1 MITVLIADDHSLVR
15 DGMRRLLTAEGDVT
29 VVAETETGDAVPE
42 AVARTGADVALI
54 DVGMPGPPFTHLVRD
69 LATRFP
75 ATRTLVVSGCDEADF
90 ALPALR
96 AGAAGFVSKGNP
108 PEELIAAVRKAHA
121 GGRYVSD
128 ALAQLLA
135 AGLADADAGPDA
147 GLSRREREVLA
158 LFGAGCGL
166 QGTAARLGLSP
177 KTVSTYRARLLEKL
191 DLHSTAELIRFAVT
205 HAVAP

>member
-1 MITVLIADDHSLVR
+1 MITVLIADDHLLVR
-15 DGMRRLLTAEGDVT
+15 DGMRRLLTAAGDIT

-42 AVARTGADVALI
+42 ALARTGAEVALI
-54 DVGMPGPPFTHLVRD
+54 DIGMPGPPFTHLVRD
-69 LATRFP
+69 LAARFP
-75 ATRTLVVSGCDEADF
+75 GTRTIVVSGCDEADF
-90 ALPALR
+90 AVPALR

-108 PEELIAAVRKAHA
+108 PQDLVAAVRKAHA

-135 AGLADADAGPDA
+135 AGVADADAGPDA
-147 GLSRREREVLA
+147 GLSPREREVLA
-158 LFGAGCGL
+158 LFGQGCGL
-166 QGTAARLGLSP
+166 QQIAARLGLSP